1 VIRKQHLAGFTAII
15 PIMASE
21 NSSYYDNYFGTLT
34 SSGLMGFFHK
44 LMHRSI
50 ERGIKKS
57 DFFDR
62 ILELGAGENR
72 HFDSVIH
79 KFNEYHLIDIRY
91 SLLFKSIIE
100 KPDLFRLIESNE
112 TKAEFQKIVQ
122 SNHDE
127 SLEGNARLY
136 CSEGNA
142 EKLEEFP
149 IDFFDRV
156 FSTCLIMHLEHPEQS
171 LKESRRV
178 LKDNGRLDIYVHSEP
193 GFLLRIARY
202 ISLKGHV
209 KRMGY
214 DHLKFVYTE
223 HRYSFLFLKYLI
235 EDVFSEDE
243 IVWRS
248 HPFPCLSWNLS
259 FWKVA
264 TINITKSNYR

>member
-1 VIRKQHLAGFTAII
+1 MAII
-15 PIMASE
+15 RIMAKD
-21 NSSYYDNYFGTLT
+21 NSSYYDDYFGTLT
-34 SSGLMGFFHK
+34 STGLMGFFHK

-50 ERGIKKS
+50 ERGIKQS

-62 ILELGAGENR
+62 ILELGAGENK

-91 SLLFKSIIE
+91 RLLFKSISE
-100 KPDLFRLIESNE
+100 KPGLFHLIESNE
-112 TKAEFQKIVQ
+112 TKAEFQKVVQ
-122 SNHDE
+122 SNNND
-127 SLEGNARLY
+127 SFQGIAKLY

-149 IDFFDRV
+149 NDFFDRV

-202 ISLKGHV
+202 ISLKGKV
-209 KRMGY
+209 NRMGY

-235 EDVFSEDE
+235 DDVFSEDE

-248 HPFPCLSWNLS
+248 HPLPWLSWNFS

-264 TINITKSNYR
+264 TIKITKTNLK